1 LRRFWVRMLG
11 WFGRSERERALSEE
25 FQSHLEMQVD
35 DNLRAG
41 MTHEAA
47 RRAALLKLGGAESAK
62 EALRDLWTVRWIDST
77 VQDLRFAIRGL
88 RRSRGFAFAAI
99 LSIAIGLGASLAIF
113 TVADNLLLR
122 PLPYAK
128 PSGLVMLWDRNTH
141 NDLGNPFNIT
151 NPGNYLDWKSQ
162 NDVFQ
167 QMAGFVDANSV
178 FSDGSRSEELRKQNV
193 SADLLP
199 LLGVQPLRGRLFTP
213 EDDRPDVDTVILVS
227 YRLWQSWFG
236 GAEDIVG
243 RVVQVNSTPR
253 TIIGVMPPDFYFRNR
268 EVDFWQPLGLNPA
281 KNYRETEGRWLSV
294 IGRLK
299 PGVSVEQAQAEMTT
313 IATRLER
320 AYPKL
325 NTNWT
330 VAVEPLRDSMV
341 REVKTSLLILL
352 GAVGLLLAVAC
363 ANVANL
369 LIARCAA
376 RRREMAVRASLG
388 AGRGR
393 VIRQL
398 LTESIVLGVAGGVL
412 GLLFA
417 RGAVATLL
425 EFAPHSIARSA
436 EIVVD
441 LRIVAVAFAVSI
453 LTGIAFG
460 LAPAFVASRASL
472 IGSLQQRGR
481 GNTAGGTRLRSAL
494 VAGEVALAVMLL
506 AGAGLLIRSLAGL
519 QAVDPGLNPSHLLT
533 FRVSLPAIRFQGE
546 FTRTQFN
553 AQALERIERLPG
565 VRSASAVSYLPFDGI
580 TSATYV
586 NIAGRAEAKP
596 GEELVAAIR
605 TVMPGY
611 FRTMGIPLLHGRTF
625 SADDDA
631 QEAPQR
637 FVVNESFVDKFLPG
651 QDPLATRINALMAD
665 KNPFGDII
673 GVVGDVR
680 EGSVDKEPMPT
691 VYYAHAQLTYSS
703 MVYVVRTE
711 TDPRALVEPAR
722 RAIQGLDPQQP
733 IAQVRT
739 MEEVLGET
747 LARHRFS
754 ALLLAGFSLASLL
767 LAAVGVYGVLAYA
780 VSERTREMG
789 VRVAVGAA
797 PRQIAS
803 MIVGQGTR
811 LVVAGA
817 AAGLAGAMAL
827 SGLLESLLF
836 GVGARDPVTLV
847 SVTLVILLAALLAA
861 WIPAR
866 RAAGL
871 DPIAALRSD

>member
-1 LRRFWVRMLG
+1 MRRFWVRMLG

-122 PLPYAK
+122 PLPYDR

-167 QMAGFVDANSV
+167 QMAGFVDASSV

-299 PGVSVEQAQAEMTT
+299 PDVSVEQAQAEMTT
-313 IATRLER
+313 IAKRLER

-691 VYYAHAQLTYSS
+691 VYYAHAQLTYNS

-722 RAIQGLDPQQP
+722 RAIQRLDAQQP

-780 VSERTREMG
+780 VSERTREIG

-827 SGLLESLLF
+827 SGLLKSLLF
-836 GVGARDPVTLV
+836 GVGAHDPVTLV